1 MSGTVYTSTVV
12 HNVGGLNV
20 WADLSC
26 HYEHNVHGQT
36 IIFLIQDLNAL
47 IKFSDNLYK
56 WSVVPMEAWPSLSD
70 FIALWD

>member
-1 MSGTVYTSTVV
+1 MHSICVPYRYLLIYCEVTGINGCLVCTSTVA

-47 IKFSDNLYK
+47 SCFSK
-56 WSVVPMEAWPSLSD
+56 V
-70 FIALWD
+70 